1 MKKSMIILII
11 SILILAAAGGRGII
25 RWLFAGQ
32 YNSKGVS
39 HFLVITI
46 DETQPREFIGKLEDH
61 DVYIERLDIDGTAF
75 RSVKA
80 DNITLNEAFEG
91 NLVSIDEWRKY
102 ARRIKTEGNEEIL
115 QFENYEISVME
126 EECVIRLLRR

>member
-1 MKKSMIILII
+1 MIILII
-11 SILILAAAGGRGII
+11 SMLILVAAGGMGLI
-25 RWLFAGQ
+25 RWLFAEQ

-61 DVYIERLDIDGTAF
+61 DVYIERLDIDGTVF

-80 DNITLNEAFEG
+80 ENITLNEAFEG
-91 NLVSIDEWRKY
+91 NLVLIDEWRKY
-102 ARRIKTEGNEEIL
+102 ARKRKTEGNEEIL
-115 QFENYEISVME
+115 QFENYEISVTE
-126 EECVIRLLRR
+126 EECVIRPLRR

>member
-11 SILILAAAGGRGII
+11 SMLILVAAGGMGLI
-25 RWLFAGQ
+25 RWLFAEQ

-46 DETQPREFIGKLEDH
+46 DETQPREFIGKLDGH
-61 DVYIERLDIDGTAF
+61 DMYIERLDIDGTVF

-80 DNITLNEAFEG
+80 ENISLNEAFEG

-102 ARRIKTEGNEEIL
+102 AREAKTEGNEEIL
-115 QFENYEISVME
+115 QFENYEIAVTE
-126 EECVIRLLRR
+126 EECIIRPLRR

>member
-46 DETQPREFIGKLEDH
+46 DETQPREYIGKLEDH
-61 DVYIERLDIDGTAF
+61 DVYIERLDIDGTVF

-80 DNITLNEAFEG
+80 ENITLNEAFEG
-91 NLVSIDEWRKY
+91 SLVSIDEWRKY
-102 ARRIKTEGNEEIL
+102 ARKRKTEGNEEIL
-115 QFENYEISVME
+115 QFENYEIAVTE
-126 EECVIRLLRR
+126 EECVIRPLRR